1 MQKAKYI
8 TDIDKITNIPEQ
20 ERERLKAITNKFVF
34 RVNDYYLSLID
45 WNDPHD
51 PIRRLVI
58 PNEGELEEYGRWDAS
73 DEETN
78 YVVPGC
84 QHKYRT
90 TALLIVSEVCGA
102 YCRYCFR
109 KRLFRNDVKEAT
121 ADVSQGLDY
130 IAEHPEINNV
140 LLTGGDSL
148 ILATSKLRAILQRLR
163 EIEHVKI
170 IRLGSKIPVFN
181 PMRIYNDPEL
191 LETIREFSSEEKR
204 IYVMAHINHPREI
217 TEQAKKG
224 FKALH
229 EAGAI
234 VVNQTPVLR
243 GINDD
248 PKVLGELLDKLSWA
262 GVTPYYFFVNR
273 PVAGNRD
280 FVLPLE
286 RVYNIVEQAKAHTSG
301 LGKRV
306 RLSMSHTSG
315 KIEILAI
322 EDGKAYLK
330 YHQSRDDHYGKFMIL
345 DCPKDASWFDDLPG
359 NEQYW
364 DKPEKADWVVSVNAM
379 TALEAEA
386 EDVAVLKKNQDAKD
400 LVELKK

>member
-1 MQKAKYI
+1 MTKARYI
-8 TDIDKITNIPEQ
+8 TNLDRLTMIPEE
-20 ERERLKAITNKFVF
+20 ERERLKPITEKFVF
-34 RVNDYYLSLID
+34 RVNDYYLKLID
-45 WNDPHD
+45 WNDPND
-51 PIRRLVI
+51 PIRKLVI

-73 DEETN
+73 DEDTN

-84 QHKYRT
+84 QHKYTT

-109 KRLFRNDVKEAT
+109 KRLFRNDVKEAMS
-121 ADVSQGLDY
+121 DVQPGIDY
-130 IAEHPEINNV
+130 IAKQPEINNV

-148 ILATSKLRAILQRLR
+148 ILATEKLRGILEKLR

-181 PMRIYNDPEL
+181 PMRIYEDEEL
-191 LETIREFSSEEKR
+191 LDVIRTYSTPEQR

-217 TEQAKKG
+217 TPEARRG
-224 FKALH
+224 FQALH

-234 VVNQTPVLR
+234 VVNQTPVLK

-248 PKVLGELLDKLSWA
+248 PVVLGELLDKLSWA

-280 FVLPLE
+280 FVLTLE
-286 RVYNIVEQAKAHTSG
+286 EVYRIVEEAKARTSG

-322 EDGKAYLK
+322 ENGKAYLK
-330 YHQSRDDHYGKFMIL
+330 YHQSRDGNYGKMMIL
-345 DCPKDASWFDDLPG
+345 DCPKDAAWFDDLPG
-359 NEQYW
+359 NEAHWEQ
-364 DKPEKADWVVSVNAM
+364 PEKKTDEVVSVNEM
-379 TALEAEA
+379 PDLPQKRKRTP
-386 EDVAVLKKNQDAKD
+386 AVL
-400 LVELKK
+400 

>member
-1 MQKAKYI
+1 MPQPKYR
-8 TDIDKITNIPEQ
+8 TDIGKIEQLPEA
-20 ERERLKAITNKFVF
+20 EREKLKPITNKFVF
-34 RVNDYYLSLID
+34 RVNDYYLNLID
-45 WNDPHD
+45 WDDPND
-51 PIRRLVI
+51 PIRKLVI
-58 PNEGELEEYGRWDAS
+58 PNEGELKEYGRWDAS
-73 DEETN
+73 DEDTN

-84 QHKYRT
+84 QHKYES

-121 ADVSQGLDY
+121 TDVEPGLRY
-130 IAEHPEINNV
+130 IASQPRISNV

-148 ILATSKLRAILQRLR
+148 ILATPKLQAILTRLR
-163 EIEHVKI
+163 EIEHVRI

-181 PMRIYNDPEL
+181 PMRIYEDESL
-191 LETIREFSSEEKR
+191 LETLKTFSTPDRR

-217 TEQAKKG
+217 TLEAVRG
-224 FKALH
+224 FEALH
-229 EAGAI
+229 NAGVI
-234 VVNQTPVLR
+234 VVNQTPILR

-248 PKVLGELLDKLSWA
+248 SKVLGELLDKLSWA

-286 RVYNIVEQAKAHTSG
+286 RVYRLVEEAKALTSG

-322 EDGKAYLK
+322 ENGKAYLK
-330 YHQSRDDHYGKFMIL
+330 YHQSRDGQYGKFMTL
-345 DCPKDASWFDDLPG
+345 DCPPDAAWFDDLPG
-359 NEQYW
+359 SERYW
-364 DKPEKADWVVSVNAM
+364 TRPKKRTEDVVSVNE
-379 TALEAEA
+379 LP
-386 EDVAVLKKNQDAKD
+386 D
-400 LVELKK
+400 LPSRASHPIRRAST

>member
-1 MQKAKYI
+1 VAQPKYI
-8 TDIDKITNIPEQ
+8 TDIDKIGNIPEL
-20 ERERLKAITNKFVF
+20 EREKLRAITERFVF
-34 RVNDYYLSLID
+34 RVNDYYLKLID
-45 WNDPHD
+45 WNDPDD
-51 PIRRLVI
+51 PIKRLVI
-58 PNEGELEEYGRWDAS
+58 PNEGELAEYGRWDAS
-73 DEETN
+73 DEDTN

-90 TALLIVSEVCGA
+90 TALLLVSEVCGA

-109 KRLFRNDVKEAT
+109 KRLFRNDVSEAS
-121 ADVSQGLDY
+121 ANVEPGLAY
-130 IAEHPEINNV
+130 IAAHPEINNV

-148 ILATSKLRAILQRLR
+148 ILSTAKLSGIIGRLR
-163 EIEHVKI
+163 DIDHVKI

-181 PMRIYNDPEL
+181 PMRIYEDEAL
-191 LETIREFSSEEKR
+191 LELIRTFSTVDKR

-217 TEQAKKG
+217 TPEARQA
-224 FKALH
+224 FDALH
-229 EAGAI
+229 RAGAI

-248 PKVLGELLDKLSWA
+248 PVVLGELLDRLSWA

-286 RVYNIVEQAKAHTSG
+286 RVYRLVEQAKARTSG

-322 EDGKAYLK
+322 EGGKAYLK
-330 YHQSRDDHYGKFMIL
+330 YHQSRDDLYGKFMVL
-345 DCPKDASWFDDLPG
+345 DCPKGAAWFDDLPG
-359 NEQYW
+359 SERQW
-364 DKPEKADWVVSVNAM
+364 KKPEKKTADIVSVN
-379 TALEAEA
+379 
-386 EDVAVLKKNQDAKD
+386 
-400 LVELKK
+400 ELPELPRVTSG

>member
-1 MQKAKYI
+1 MTKVKTKYI
-8 TDIDKITNIPEQ
+8 TNLDRLTMIPEE
-20 ERERLKAITNKFVF
+20 ERARLKPITEKFVF
-34 RVNDYYLSLID
+34 RVNDYYLNLID
-45 WNDPHD
+45 WNDPQD
-51 PIRRLVI
+51 PIRKLVI

-73 DEETN
+73 DEDTN

-84 QHKYRT
+84 QHKYTT

-109 KRLFRNDVKEAT
+109 KRLFRNDVKEAMS
-121 ADVSQGLDY
+121 DVQPGIDY
-130 IAEHPEINNV
+130 IAKHPEINNV

-148 ILATSKLRAILQRLR
+148 ILATEKLRGILAQLR

-181 PMRIYNDPEL
+181 PMRIYEDEEL
-191 LETIREFSSEEKR
+191 LDVIRTYSTPEQR

-217 TEQAKKG
+217 TAEARRG
-224 FKALH
+224 FQALH

-234 VVNQTPVLR
+234 VVNQTPVLK

-248 PKVLGELLDKLSWA
+248 PVVLGELLDKLSWA

-280 FVLPLE
+280 FVLSLE
-286 RVYNIVEQAKAHTSG
+286 EVYRIVEEAKARTSG

-322 EDGKAYLK
+322 ENGKAYLK
-330 YHQSRDDHYGKFMIL
+330 YHQSRDGDYGKMMIL
-345 DCPKDASWFDDLPG
+345 DCPKDAAWFDDLPG

-364 DKPEKADWVVSVNAM
+364 KQPEKKTDEVVSVNEMPDFPQKRKRTPAM
-379 TALEAEA
+379 L
-386 EDVAVLKKNQDAKD
+386 
-400 LVELKK
+400 